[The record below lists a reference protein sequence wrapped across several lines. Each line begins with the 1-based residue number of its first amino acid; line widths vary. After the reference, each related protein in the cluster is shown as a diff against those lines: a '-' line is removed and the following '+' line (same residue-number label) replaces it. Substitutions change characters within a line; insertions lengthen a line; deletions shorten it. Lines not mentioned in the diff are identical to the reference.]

1 MARRVQKKL
10 AKGIYLCDGSI
21 FFRQMVDGERKMR
34 KSVLQGAQALDAR
47 GRPTKEL
54 KREYQNWALARQ
66 NVVKAQAEKRRG
78 RVPTCRE
85 LLALYEKA
93 AYAERAKNGG
103 TPHERTIA
111 NTMKHWGY
119 AVEGC
124 KVGWEDPYTDVTTDK
139 LEEWFVEMVDDG
151 KERVS
156 AWTYVSGV
164 RSIAA
169 RWTLR
174 YYEKEGWGVKAI
186 EIPTIKNV
194 KPGRYERLT
203 DEARAGVKKWYE
215 ELWSLDDKRLWL
227 AATMMLQFAMRNGD
241 VVAATGEN
249 FVERKGV
256 MHLRYKPRKTESS
269 SGRVVMWPI
278 HEDIW
283 KRIAEARKAISDAGK
298 SGPLVPGASWVFV
311 RLNRA
316 LREAV
321 PELAQKEKAMYELR
335 KLRVDAEYRN
345 FGAERA
351 SALSGDDIR
360 TLSYFYADVA
370 DLAPAAVKA
379 EDLI

>member
-1 MARRVQKKL
+1 MAKRVQKKL
-10 AKGIYLCDGSI
+10 AKGIYLCDGSV

-34 KSVLQGAQALDAR
+34 KAVLQGAQALDAR

-66 NVVKAQAEKRRG
+66 NDAHAAELRGG

-85 LLALYEKA
+85 LLDLYEKA

-124 KVGWEDPYTDVTTDK
+124 KVGWEDPYTAVTTDK

-203 DEARAGVKKWYE
+203 DEARTGVKKWYE

-241 VVAATGEN
+241 VVASTGEN

-283 KRIAEARKAISDAGK
+283 KRIAEARKSIAGTDK
-298 SGPLVPGASWVFV
+298 DGPLVPGASWVFV

-316 LREAV
+316 LRDAV